1 MTRRAR
7 DGGSGVVTQWRAKAR
22 TTVPPIS
29 VRAGVALNAT
39 FYGQISVTLP
49 LAISAS
55 GASKTQ
61 VAIFFAVSAVVAA
74 GLNLIGGPA
83 LRRRGSPWW
92 GASACGLIAAAGT
105 LVVLAVAP
113 SPVMYLA
120 GAAMMTMTLVFP
132 HYITIIDGF
141 RVAAPA
147 RLVGRMRRIF
157 VIGFIAGLALAS
169 LGELVAG
176 AVDGFQPL
184 WIAAAIAVATGLI
197 PLFETSLKAGP
208 DTAPKPAPDRGAG
221 RARARGAVLPV
232 VLAVLLLRG
241 ADSVRLVYLPLFVV
255 GQGMS
260 STFVAVLFLASVVAE
275 VPLLGPISALADRI
289 GSRRTIVLVAGAG
302 LASFALIVVGSG
314 IALLILSQLLYAVFA
329 AGFQSIG
336 MVLLSDV
343 LDGGLGA
350 GADVYTGMVQVG
362 AVFGVVAPLLVP
374 GYSAQI
380 FLLGAGFC
388 LISMLLLSIRRAR
401 PHHQRHSA

>member
-1 MTRRAR
+1 
-7 DGGSGVVTQWRAKAR
+7 VV
-22 TTVPPIS
+22 
-29 VRAGVALNAT
+29 LNAT

-55 GASKTQ
+55 GATKAQ
-61 VAIFFAVSAVVAA
+61 IAIFFSVSAVVAA
-74 GLNLIGGPA
+74 SLNLIGGPA

-92 GASACGLIAAAGT
+92 GASGCGLVAAAGT
-105 LVVLAVAP
+105 LAVLAAAP

-147 RLVGRMRRIF
+147 RLVGRMRRLF
-157 VIGFIAGLALAS
+157 VIGFVGGLGLAS
-169 LGELVAG
+169 LGDLLSSVVA
-176 AVDGFQPL
+176 GFQPL
-184 WIAAAIAVATGLI
+184 WIAAAVALASGLI
-197 PLFETSLKAGP
+197 PLSEISLKAGP
-208 DTAPKPAPDRGAG
+208 ATAAKPAPNDRAG
-221 RARARGAVLPV
+221 RSRTRAAVLAV
-232 VLAVLLLRG
+232 VAAVLLLRG

-289 GSRRTIVLVAGAG
+289 GSRRTIVLVAAAG
-302 LASFALIVVGSG
+302 LASFALIAVGSG

-388 LISMLLLSIRRAR
+388 LFSMLLLSTRQVRPDLDASTSPTTARRQ
-401 PHHQRHSA
+401 PGESSAGYRRNPS